1 MANSD
6 GFSKHDLYGAEL
18 LGERSK
24 NAAGGLA
31 PVQQKHKGFASKL
44 GFVLA
49 AAGSAVGLGN
59 LWRFPY
65 LAAKYGGG
73 AFILC

>member
-49 AAGSAVGLGN
+49 AA
-59 LWRFPY
+59 
-65 LAAKYGGG
+65 
-73 AFILC
+73 